1 MGNALPEVPPVGDG
15 VTPQK
20 VAGREFKKPDY
31 SLFVWISAD
40 KLECRCSYVAHQQGA
55 MMTAEELKKYLA
67 LSGVREGIIPEAL
80 DDFSARAVAGEALT
94 MVLIAA
100 GIPPEDGVDGHIEY
114 IAQSST
120 VVRSA
125 IDEATRVDMH
135 NVLTFINVMPGDEIG
150 RIILHSPGR
159 PGKSVT
165 GQIIAQ
171 VPGKPLKTR
180 VGNNIRLEPDGS
192 LMVAEAAGR
201 VCQTG
206 NEITVA
212 EEFIVQGD
220 VNFRVG
226 SIDFKGFVEVRGD
239 VLDGFNI
246 TAAKGLRINGNI
258 GACAI
263 RSDGNIVFCGM
274 NGQKKGSIVCGGSIT
289 ANFIHETDVQCAGD
303 MHIEV
308 ELHNSLVK
316 TLGKVV
322 VNKGTISGG
331 SCIALGGIETKKAGS
346 PASILTE
353 LYAGIDYHDK
363 EEYELLLAELEKN
376 GLQMART
383 RSASESEELK
393 KNRAV
398 LMEKVL
404 ALRNT
409 QHEGANPKIN
419 IKGML
424 YDNTYLGISLVTKE
438 KVSEQ
443 SGPLSVIENSID
455 GGLRFLKMTGLDIK
469 ASTIEEAFVREQAM
483 LRRTT

>member
-1 MGNALPEVPPVGDG
+1 MGNALPEVTPVGDG
-15 VTPQK
+15 VSTQK
-20 VAGREFKKPDY
+20 IAGKEYKKLDY

-40 KLECRCSYVAHQQGA
+40 KLECRCSYVAHRQGA
-55 MMTAEELKKYLA
+55 MMTAEELKGYLA
-67 LSGVREGIIPEAL
+67 QSGVREGIIPEAL
-80 DDFSARAVAGEALT
+80 DDFSARVAAGEALT

-100 GIPPEDGVDGHIEY
+100 GIPPEAGVDEHIEY

-125 IDEATRVDMH
+125 VDEATRVDMY

-150 RIILHSPGR
+150 RIIPQNPGH

-165 GQIIAQ
+165 GQIIPQ
-171 VPGKPLKTR
+171 VAGKPLKIKM
-180 VGNNIRLEPDGS
+180 GNNIRLEDDGS

-201 VCQTG
+201 VCYAG
-206 NEITVA
+206 NEISVA

-258 GACAI
+258 GACSI
-263 RSDGNIVFCGM
+263 RSDGDIVFCGM

-289 ANFIHETDVQCAGD
+289 ANYIHETDVECVGD
-303 MHIEV
+303 MNIEV

-353 LYAGIDYHDK
+353 LYAGVHYHDK
-363 EEYELLLAELEKN
+363 EEYEHVLVELEKN
-376 GLQMART
+376 GLQAART

-393 KNRAV
+393 KARAV
-398 LMEKVL
+398 LMEKVM

-409 QHEGANPKIN
+409 QYEQANPKIN
-419 IKGML
+419 IKGTL
-424 YDNTYLGISLVTKE
+424 YDNTYLCVSLVAKE
-438 KVSEQ
+438 KVNEQ